1 MWLRVFT
8 WDLSGTGLA
17 GIVSVLAGAQEVVIS
32 DYPSPEILATIEMNC
47 TKNISSHSKGN
58 TSVVGH
64 EWGIVDDDF
73 SKANARRFT
82 KILAADCLW
91 MAGEHQN
98 LVTSMLHFLSDDD
111 ESARVWVVAGFHTGR
126 ATLASFFEVAHDA
139 GLEVKRIWERDV
151 QGNEREWVKEP
162 LQSRPE
168 NITELKKW
176 LVVAIL
182 GRK

>member
-1 MWLRVFT
+1 M
-8 WDLSGTGLA
+8 
-17 GIVSVLAGAQEVVIS
+17 GIISVLAGAQEVMIS
-32 DYPSPEILATIEMNC
+32 DYPSREILATIEMNC
-47 TKNISSHSKGN
+47 AKNVASRSNGRVG
-58 TSVVGH
+58 VVGH
-64 EWGIVDDDF
+64 EWGIFNDDF

-98 LVTSMLHFLSDDD
+98 LVTSMLHFLSDGH
-111 ESARVWVVAGFHTGR
+111 ENARVWVVAGFHTGR
-126 ATLASFFEVAHDA
+126 ATLASFFEVAHNA

-162 LQSRPE
+162 QSRPE
-168 NITELKKW
+168 DITELKKW